1 MRTVC
6 VCEYVHVCMVV
17 AVAQQEQLHSAP
29 HTSFVSGL
37 SWLPNGATPPS
48 SSTELR
54 PMPGTG
60 VEHLGASGGGQSLL
74 SLHVV
79 GEGLRSV
86 GQG

>member
-1 MRTVC
+1 M
-6 VCEYVHVCMVV
+6 CMVV

-60 VEHLGASGGGQSLL
+60 VEHLGASGGGGAEFAVPACGWRGTKISGPRMT
-74 SLHVV
+74 V
-79 GEGLRSV
+79 RD
-86 GQG
+86 